1 MDDIDLDIKRKYI
14 YENITKISNHRNY
27 LDIVNFHGCPHTN
40 NSNGIFLNLNTIE
53 VEVIDKLYYK
63 LRNEIEDDDFN
74 INISEKQV
82 IEKEIEGLLKENK
95 KKETKDI
102 FDIITIDQFTE
113 KEKYII
119 TQSKKY
125 KI

>member
-95 KKETKDI
+95 KKETKGI

>member
-1 MDDIDLDIKRKYI
+1 M
-14 YENITKISNHRNY
+14 
-27 LDIVNFHGCPHTN
+27 
-40 NSNGIFLNLNTIE
+40 
-53 VEVIDKLYYK
+53 IDKLYYK

-102 FDIITIDQFTE
+102 FDIITMDQFTE